1 MSTRFGIDLDQLQ
14 LAAAKV
20 ASLTEHFGG
29 LEELGLF
36 KIYEVPSELISVN
49 SHNQQLQ
56 DMLHAENGIL
66 EILKWHM
73 DESICVETCLRKAG
87 ADVCYVEQNLENVFR
102 GSYDVI
108 AGKIEHQSPLV
119 RQETATGNGMR
130 FRDGRIFPSF
140 ANTNAPLAPEPLG
153 RDIEKLANQFGSL
166 DPLFL
171 VEIKSSWQKLEK
183 VLAGIVK
190 DVRSAAFQVQNS
202 GTQDTFTYQAGLGI
216 FRWADSISGLR
227 HGVRAVIQKQE
238 RFVENFIDT
247 SNELQEISAKR
258 NAAAANPAFNEFSFP
273 EGQFTARAD
282 QVLTTT
288 YNPGLAAAD
297 TRAIEIAV
305 PMRAVITEKVRE
317 PVIEVPKA
325 VAPPRRT
332 TPIQVNPSKVAPD
345 TTVQTPPPPAGSQP
359 GPGDIEAPQLKGPQ
373 TPAETKGASYTPA
386 PSTTTPPPTGGNPQ
400 APSWGGAPKAPPA
413 NTSSAG
419 YVPYAYGQ
427 PYQMRGSRGE
437 YINPRTKLPNS
448 NIPLSFFQEQQR
460 RRFDLDYW
468 HQHPYYPG
476 NNGVVGGKFRAE
488 NGNIS
493 GATRAAAQGTGNAP
507 ANNAGN
513 GARGAMVP
521 GGMAGAGGE
530 KNNGTSRTRR
540 TRRSAKNTN
549 KILRFDDNGA
559 IYGVIRHPSDP
570 LFGTGR

>member
-1 MSTRFGIDLDQLQ
+1 M
-14 LAAAKV
+14 
-20 ASLTEHFGG
+20 
-29 LEELGLF
+29 
-36 KIYEVPSELISVN
+36 
-49 SHNQQLQ
+49 
-56 DMLHAENGIL
+56 
-66 EILKWHM
+66 
-73 DESICVETCLRKAG
+73 
-87 ADVCYVEQNLENVFR
+87 
-102 GSYDVI
+102 
-108 AGKIEHQSPLV
+108 
-119 RQETATGNGMR
+119 
-130 FRDGRIFPSF
+130 
-140 ANTNAPLAPEPLG
+140 
-153 RDIEKLANQFGSL
+153 
-166 DPLFL
+166 
-171 VEIKSSWQKLEK
+171 
-183 VLAGIVK
+183 
-190 DVRSAAFQVQNS
+190 
-202 GTQDTFTYQAGLGI
+202 
-216 FRWADSISGLR
+216 
-227 HGVRAVIQKQE
+227 
-238 RFVENFIDT
+238 IDT
-247 SNELQEISAKR
+247 KNQLEEISAKR
-258 NAAAANPAFNEFSFP
+258 GAAAANPAFNEFSFP

-282 QVLTTT
+282 QILTST

-297 TRAIEIAV
+297 TRAVEIAV

-317 PVIEVPKA
+317 PVIEIPEA

-332 TPIQVNPSKVAPD
+332 TPIQADPSKAAPD

-359 GPGDIEAPQLKGPQ
+359 GPGDVEAPQLKGPQ
-373 TPAETKGASYTPA
+373 APAETKGASYTPA
-386 PSTTTPPPTGGNPQ
+386 PPTTTPAPTGGNPQ
-400 APSWGGAPKAPPA
+400 APSWGGTPKAPPA

-493 GATRAAAQGTGNAP
+493 GATRSAAQGTGNTP

-530 KNNGTSRTRR
+530 KNIGTSRTRR

-549 KILRFDDNGA
+549 KILRFDENGA

>member
-1 MSTRFGIDLDQLQ
+1 MTKRFGIDIDQLALASKRIVRVSEKLGDFGRFSESSYLLQKTQ
-14 LAAAKV
+14 LVSVDSFNDQLMNLVSGSNGFIQTLAWHLQEADCIHSCLEK
-20 ASLTEHFGG
+20 AS
-29 LEELGLF
+29 
-36 KIYEVPSELISVN
+36 
-49 SHNQQLQ
+49 
-56 DMLHAENGIL
+56 
-66 EILKWHM
+66 
-73 DESICVETCLRKAG
+73 
-87 ADVCYVEQNLENVFR
+87 ADVCYVEQNLTKVFQ
-102 GSYDVI
+102 GNYDSI
-108 AGKIEHQSPLV
+108 AEKNSHTSPLV
-119 RQETATGNGMR
+119 DQQTPTGKGMR
-130 FRDGRIFPSF
+130 FRDGRVFPSF
-140 ANTNAPLAPEPLG
+140 RNSNQALAVEPLG
-153 RDIEKLANQFGSL
+153 RPIDLLLSQFGEL
-166 DPLFL
+166 DAMYF
-171 VEIKSSWQKLEK
+171 VQVQNQWEKLEK
-183 VLAGIVK
+183 NLAEAVQDIRK
-190 DVRSAAFQVQNS
+190 TAFQIQGA
-202 GTQDTFTYQAGLGI
+202 GTKDTFTYQAGLGV

-227 HGVRAVIQKQE
+227 HGVRAVVQKQE
-238 RFVENFIDT
+238 RFVENFINT

-258 NAAAANPAFNEFSFP
+258 SAAAANPAFSEFSFP

-282 QVLTTT
+282 QVLTST

-297 TRAIEIAV
+297 TRAVEIAV

-332 TPIQVNPSKVAPD
+332 TPIQANPSKVAPD
-345 TTVQTPPPPAGSQP
+345 TTVQTPPPPVGSQT
-359 GPGDIEAPQLKGPQ
+359 GPGDVDAPQLKGPQ

-386 PSTTTPPPTGGNPQ
+386 PSTTTPPSGGNPQ
-400 APSWGGAPKAPPA
+400 MPSWKGAPKAPPA

-468 HQHPYYPG
+468 HQHPNYPG

-493 GATRAAAQGTGNAP
+493 GATRANTPGKTNTT
-507 ANNAGN
+507 ANTAGA
-513 GARGAMVP
+513 GARGAMMP
-521 GGMAGAGGE
+521 GGMAGTNQ
-530 KNNGTSRTRR
+530 NNKKTGSRRRR

-549 KILRFDDNGA
+549 KILRFDENGA
-559 IYGVIRHPSDP
+559 LYGVIRHPSDP